1 MRNFLLILGLL
12 TLPAFF
18 IACQDAADAP
28 VAMANPAAVSTPPA
42 KNDGHAEADDAP
54 RISLADAKK
63 EFDARTAVFI
73 DTRPEDTYKQ
83 EHIKGAINITLQD
96 DASKYDKIPKGKKII
111 VYCS

>member
-18 IACQDAADAP
+18 LACQDASDP
-28 VAMANPAAVSTPPA
+28 SIAMVNPAAASTPPA

-63 EFDARTAVFI
+63 EFDAGTAVFI
-73 DTRPEDTYKQ
+73 DTRGEDVYK
-83 EHIKGAINITLQD
+83 EKHVKGAINITLQD
-96 DASKYDKIPKGKKII
+96 DASKYDKIPKAKKII